1 MCLQSR
7 PAIEQA
13 KTQAYDT
20 AGTSTTFQVGIKD
33 DRSPA
38 SNGILLQ
45 FQAPAISFG
54 RPGRSTSRIHRTG
67 SIPPF
72 NHGTKQLEK
81 ERIMIFVVSIVI
93 AIGALIVWRGASS
106 KLRQNN
112 VAYRSVARV
121 SSLAAV
127 FFGVLALLQCFTQV
141 PAGHVGVVDFF
152 GVVSDQTL
160 RAGINPVNPLATV
173 IKYSIQTQEHKE
185 AMQVL
190 SREGLTIGLEVSAL
204 YRLNPDSAARV
215 YKTVAGGDYE
225 NIILIPQ
232 FRSISRA
239 VTASFQASALYS
251 TERERL
257 GASIQE
263 ELGKTVSPRGVTI
276 ESTPIRNVAL
286 PSQLTEAIEQK
297 QRADQESQRMEF
309 ILTKEKQEA
318 DRKRI
323 EAKGIADF
331 QTIVAAGISEQLLRW
346 KGIEATEK
354 LANSQNTK
362 VIIVGSGK
370 DGLPIILDTK

>member
-1 MCLQSR
+1 MM
-7 PAIEQA
+7 
-13 KTQAYDT
+13 
-20 AGTSTTFQVGIKD
+20 F
-33 DRSPA
+33 
-38 SNGILLQ
+38 IL
-45 FQAPAISFG
+45 
-54 RPGRSTSRIHRTG
+54 T
-67 SIPPF
+67 
-72 NHGTKQLEK
+72 
-81 ERIMIFVVSIVI
+81 I
-93 AIGALIVWRGASS
+93 AITIAALFAWRGAS
-106 KLRQNN
+106 KRARQSTEGAKPIAN
-112 VAYRSVARV
+112 VSGIV
-121 SSLAAV
+121 AAV
-127 FFGVLALLQCFTQV
+127 FAVLSLLQCFTQV

-152 GVVSDQTL
+152 GTVSDQTL
-160 RAGINPVNPLATV
+160 RAGINPVNPLAEV

-185 AMQVL
+185 TMQVL

-225 NIILIPQ
+225 TIILIPQ
-232 FRSISRA
+232 FRSICRA

-257 GASIQE
+257 GATILQE
-263 ELGKTVSPRGVTI
+263 LSVMVASRGVTV
-276 ESTPIRNVAL
+276 ETTPIRNVAL

-331 QTIVAAGISEQLLRW
+331 QAIVAAGISDQLLRW

-354 LANSQNTK
+354 LAVSPNTK
-362 VIIVGSGK
+362 VIIVGAGK

>member
-1 MCLQSR
+1 
-7 PAIEQA
+7 
-13 KTQAYDT
+13 
-20 AGTSTTFQVGIKD
+20 
-33 DRSPA
+33 
-38 SNGILLQ
+38 
-45 FQAPAISFG
+45 
-54 RPGRSTSRIHRTG
+54 
-67 SIPPF
+67 
-72 NHGTKQLEK
+72 
-81 ERIMIFVVSIVI
+81 MIFILSLVI
-93 AIGALIVWRGASS
+93 AVIAVIVWINASR
-106 KLRQNN
+106 KVKQNDL
-112 VAYRSVARV
+112 AFRSVARISGLGV
-121 SSLAAV
+121 VV
-127 FFGVLALLQCFTQV
+127 FSVLALLQCFTQI

-152 GVVSDQTL
+152 GVVSDATL
-160 RAGINPVNPLATV
+160 RAGINPVNPLANV

-185 AMQVL
+185 TMQVL
-190 SREGLTIGLEVSAL
+190 SREGLTIGLEVSSL

-215 YKTVAGGDYE
+215 YKTVSGGDYE
-225 NIILIPQ
+225 TIILIPQ
-232 FRSISRA
+232 FRSICRA

-257 GASIQE
+257 GSTILD
-263 ELGKTVSPRGVTI
+263 ELARAVAPRGVTI

-354 LANSQNTK
+354 IAQSPNTK
-362 VIIVGSGK
+362 VIIVGAGK

>member
-1 MCLQSR
+1 
-7 PAIEQA
+7 
-13 KTQAYDT
+13 
-20 AGTSTTFQVGIKD
+20 
-33 DRSPA
+33 
-38 SNGILLQ
+38 
-45 FQAPAISFG
+45 
-54 RPGRSTSRIHRTG
+54 
-67 SIPPF
+67 
-72 NHGTKQLEK
+72 
-81 ERIMIFVVSIVI
+81 MIFILSIII
-93 AIGALIVWRGASS
+93 AIAAFFVWRSAAR
-106 KLRQNN
+106 KERQNN
-112 VAYRSVARV
+112 IAFRSVATV
-121 SSLAAV
+121 SSLAAGL
-127 FFGVLALLQCFTQV
+127 FGLLALLQCFTQI

-160 RAGINPVNPLATV
+160 RAGINPVNPMADV

-185 AMQVL
+185 TMQVL
-190 SREGLTIGLEVSAL
+190 SREGLTIGLEVSAI

-215 YKTVAGGDYE
+215 YKTVTGGDYE
-225 NIILIPQ
+225 TIILIPQ
-232 FRSISRA
+232 FRSICRA

-263 ELGKTVSPRGVTI
+263 ELARTVSPRGVTI
-276 ESTPIRNVAL
+276 ENTPIRNVAL

-309 ILTKEKQEA
+309 VLTKEKQEA

-331 QTIVAAGISEQLLRW
+331 QAIVAAGISDQLLRW

-354 LANSQNTK
+354 LASSQNTK
-362 VIIVGSGK
+362 VIIVDSGK

>member
-1 MCLQSR
+1 
-7 PAIEQA
+7 
-13 KTQAYDT
+13 
-20 AGTSTTFQVGIKD
+20 
-33 DRSPA
+33 
-38 SNGILLQ
+38 
-45 FQAPAISFG
+45 
-54 RPGRSTSRIHRTG
+54 
-67 SIPPF
+67 
-72 NHGTKQLEK
+72 
-81 ERIMIFVVSIVI
+81 MIFVVSIVI
-93 AIGALIVWRGASS
+93 AIGALFVWRGASS

-112 VAYRSVARV
+112 IAYRSVARV
-121 SSLAAV
+121 SSLAAA
-127 FFGVLALLQCFTQV
+127 FFGALALLQCFTQV

-185 AMQVL
+185 TMQVL

-225 NIILIPQ
+225 TIILIPQ
-232 FRSISRA
+232 FRSICRA

-263 ELGKTVSPRGVTI
+263 ELAKTVSPRGVTI
-276 ESTPIRNVAL
+276 ENTPIRNVAL

-331 QTIVAAGISEQLLRW
+331 QAIVAAGISDQLLRW

-354 LANSQNTK
+354 LATSQNTK
-362 VIIVGSGK
+362 IIIVGSGK
-370 DGLPIILDTK
+370 DGLPVILDTK

>member
-1 MCLQSR
+1 
-7 PAIEQA
+7 
-13 KTQAYDT
+13 
-20 AGTSTTFQVGIKD
+20 
-33 DRSPA
+33 
-38 SNGILLQ
+38 
-45 FQAPAISFG
+45 
-54 RPGRSTSRIHRTG
+54 
-67 SIPPF
+67 
-72 NHGTKQLEK
+72 
-81 ERIMIFVVSIVI
+81 MIFIL
-93 AIGALIVWRGASS
+93 AILVALIALVAWRGAA
-106 KLRQNN
+106 KKVQRNN
-112 VAYRSVARV
+112 VTFQQIAT
-121 SSLAAV
+121 SSLLVMAV
-127 FFGVLALLQCFTQV
+127 AVIVALTQMFTQV

-152 GVVSDQTL
+152 GIVSDRTL
-160 RAGINPVNPLATV
+160 PAGINLVNPLANV
-173 IKYSIQTQEHKE
+173 IKYSIQTKEHKE
-185 AMQVL
+185 TMQVL

-215 YKTVAGGDYE
+215 YKTVSGGDYE
-225 NIILIPQ
+225 TIILIPQ

-257 GASIQE
+257 GSSIQE
-263 ELGKTVSPRGVTI
+263 EFAKMVGPRGVI
-276 ESTPIRNVAL
+276 VEATPIRNVAL
-286 PSQLTEAIEQK
+286 PVQLTEAIEQK

-354 LANSQNTK
+354 LAQSPNTK
-362 VIIVGSGK
+362 VIIVGAGK